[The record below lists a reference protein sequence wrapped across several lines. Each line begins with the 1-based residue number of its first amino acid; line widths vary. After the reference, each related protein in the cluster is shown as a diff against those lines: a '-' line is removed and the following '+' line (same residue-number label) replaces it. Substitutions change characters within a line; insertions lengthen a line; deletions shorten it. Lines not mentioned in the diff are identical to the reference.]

1 MVDSHDPKPVSA
13 GPGAPAGEVPFDA
26 AHQSLADAL
35 RASFRV
41 LKFIMFLLVIVFL
54 CSGFKI
60 INTSNEAVVLRLG
73 TLRPIVYQPGRPLLA
88 FPYPIDE
95 VLVVP
100 TKKRNTLKI
109 MSHWFDVGKGNELQP
124 LSSLAAGAQR
134 GLDPVRDGA
143 LITADRGLV
152 HVKWTLT
159 YRIEKLDQYVLNVA
173 DGVVGE
179 VDQLITA
186 LLENAAIRIA
196 STYTATEITRSKTGE
211 IATEIRRDVNEK
223 LARLETGIVVE
234 SLEPETTVPLQTLQ
248 AFANVTKAENK
259 KAALI
264 RDAEKK
270 AQATLNEV
278 AGEGHDRLISMLDEL
293 ADAERIG
300 DAERAAELQAEVDLA
315 LETDVSGI
323 AGSRISQA
331 KAFYTEAVQR
341 IEGDVEEY
349 RSALAEYRRQ
359 PALLVNRLWES
370 AKERI
375 LSTPGVDKF
384 IVPPGTSEVWIRL
397 GKDPKQKEIDE
408 IEQLKKKAG
417 LTGDGRLEL
426 RVSGG

>member
-1 MVDSHDPKPVSA
+1 MVDSRDPTQASA
-13 GPGAPAGEVPFDA
+13 GSGTPAGEVPFDA

-54 CSGFKI
+54 GSGFKI
-60 INTSNEAVVLRLG
+60 INTSEEAVVLRLG
-73 TLRPIVYQPGRPLLA
+73 KLQPIVHQPGRPLLA

-109 MSHWFDVGKGNELQP
+109 MSHWFQVKKGQEMEP
-124 LSSLAAGAQR
+124 LSSLAAGATQ

-173 DGVVGE
+173 DGVVGT

-186 LLENAAIRIA
+186 LLENAAIRVA
-196 STYTATEITRSKTGE
+196 STYTATEFTRSKTGE
-211 IATEIRRDVNEK
+211 IAAEIRRDVNEK
-223 LARLETGIVVE
+223 LERLGTGIVVE
-234 SLEPETTVPLQTLQ
+234 SLEPDPSVPLQTLE
-248 AFANVTKAENK
+248 AFANVTRAANK
-259 KAALI
+259 KDALI
-264 RDAEKK
+264 REAEKK
-270 AQATLNEV
+270 AQALLNEV
-278 AGEGHDRLISMLDEL
+278 AGEGHDRLIRLLDEL
-293 ADAERIG
+293 DVAERAG
-300 DAERAAELQAEVDLA
+300 DAERVATLQAEVDQA
-315 LETDVSGI
+315 LETDVSGL
-323 AGSRISQA
+323 ARSQVSQA
-331 KAFYTEAVQR
+331 KAFYTEAVQQ
-341 IEGDVEEY
+341 IEGDVQEYHSALEEY
-349 RSALAEYRRQ
+349 KRQ
-359 PALLVNRLWES
+359 PALLINRLWES

-375 LSTPGVDKF
+375 LSTPGVDKI
-384 IVPPGTSEVWIRL
+384 IVPQGVSELWLRI

-417 LTGDGRLEL
+417 LTGDEKLDL
-426 RVSGG
+426 RISR